1 MPLFAHDNLGWARY
15 GSLNIPPEFAA
26 ILAAAAHP
34 SSNGHMSQSHV
45 PLAPSNTRE
54 FSQDAS
60 QGLPIGANVA
70 PVSPVVM
77 DGAAPGSPS
86 PAPSPAAVVPRVP
99 SLAPR
104 VRLASRRVCGHCRQP
119 GHDKR
124 RCSILGSGRSNPNV
138 NAINVVELLPH
149 ARIRAAPFDA
159 PAPAHDAG
167 EMAAERD
174 DVAEE
179 DSVEGDDSA
188 ASGSGSGS
196 EADEAAL
203 EGFASEGVQWHM
215 VYDSTQ
221 PTSDSNR

>member
-1 MPLFAHDNLGWARY
+1 MRPKRCRLVRMLPQFPLLSWMARLRALPLPLPLQLRLFPVCLLWRLVCV
-15 GSLNIPPEFAA
+15 SHREEF
-26 ILAAAAHP
+26 
-34 SSNGHMSQSHV
+34 
-45 PLAPSNTRE
+45 
-54 FSQDAS
+54 
-60 QGLPIGANVA
+60 VA
-70 PVSPVVM
+70 T
-77 DGAAPGSPS
+77 
-86 PAPSPAAVVPRVP
+86 
-99 SLAPR
+99 
-104 VRLASRRVCGHCRQP
+104 VRRQP